1 MYILI
6 NILRSL
12 ASMRINL
19 SIQLLFYPTIRSP
32 LANAKLRHKII
43 QTKDAPNA

>member
-1 MYILI
+1 MFMLI

-19 SIQLLFYPTIRSP
+19 PIQLLFYPTKRSP
-32 LANAKLRHKII
+32 
-43 QTKDAPNA
+43 TC